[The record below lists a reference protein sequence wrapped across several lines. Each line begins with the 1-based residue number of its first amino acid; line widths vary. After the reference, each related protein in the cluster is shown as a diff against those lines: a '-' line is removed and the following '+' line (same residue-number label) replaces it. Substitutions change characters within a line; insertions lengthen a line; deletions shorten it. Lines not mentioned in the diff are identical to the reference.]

1 MDSNTV
7 TKKNKYNLF
16 PERTL
21 DMNQLIKL
29 PLPNTTDKLTIH
41 ITPIKA
47 DKVLKSLKSLNKNCT
62 SAIGLGIVKIK

>member
-1 MDSNTV
+1 
-7 TKKNKYNLF
+7 
-16 PERTL
+16 
-21 DMNQLIKL
+21 MNQLIKL